1 MSIWYFIR
9 QASESFAAT
18 YMIDAVARYQINDLY
33 QVQAGYYFRRP
44 IRNTDSLLI
53 KLAIVMID

>member
-9 QASESFAAT
+9 QASESFTVT
-18 YMIDAVARYQINDLY
+18 YTIDAVARYQINDLY

-44 IRNTDSLLI
+44 IRNSDSLLI
-53 KLAIVMID
+53 